1 MLDADN
7 TKAISLAEFGR
18 FFREFPLRAQAAN
31 LAAVAAAGAPV
42 VTRRATSFAPRAARR
57 ASASNLTEG
66 LVSPVRSACLSKTA
80 SLATPLHAS
89 STFATLHHSC
99 RRIIPSPSPSP
110 PHAGGQHW
118 SEPAFAPL
126 PAGFPPER
134 RKSTGSRAVMRS
146 NAQTMMRCR
155 STPCLGSAT
164 SVPSEW
170 LGADGSPLLPMTST
184 VVKGGLSEP
193 ARRGARSSKHGRKH
207 ARVDGGSGRAACH
220 MEDYAGDAEPG
231 NLKSGSGNL
240 RSQLGGQLVMQETAQ
255 ETRGPRSSYL
265 ATLEKSAS
273 SIGTSAGLHRRS

>member
-1 MLDADN
+1 MLV
-7 TKAISLAEFGR
+7 
-18 FFREFPLRAQAAN
+18 Q
-31 LAAVAAAGAPV
+31 
-42 VTRRATSFAPRAARR
+42 
-57 ASASNLTEG
+57 
-66 LVSPVRSACLSKTA
+66 TA

-89 STFATLHHSC
+89 STFATLRHSC
-99 RRIIPSPSPSP
+99 RRIIPSPSPGP

-220 MEDYAGDAEPG
+220 MEGDAEPG
-231 NLKSGSGNL
+231 NLKPGSGNL
-240 RSQLGGQLVMQETAQ
+240 RSQLGGQLVMQETVQ
-255 ETRGPRSSYL
+255 ETRGPRSLYL

-273 SIGTSAGLHRRS
+273 SV